1 MKDFMMLM
9 DKGID
14 SKEASLSGMDLNA
27 PKKGRF
33 YAHRSRNDQEGSS
46 DEDIGILIVSI

>member
-27 PKKGRF
+27 PKK
-33 YAHRSRNDQEGSS
+33 RS
-46 DEDIGILIVSI
+46 LLCTPV